1 MAQCF
6 CCTTQNDTD
15 SGSSSLNASREDL
28 CEACPTSSLP
38 GSPPTPEWS
47 PVAPPKSSISLPGYS
62 ASLPVPDYHP
72 NPTGSEQRL
81 EFVPSR
87 SVYGRSAGVWTKRVK
102 DTTISL
108 HNQDPIEVQRAPR
121 YGKRGNIVGTVEFDE
136 ENLAHFEKVKLV
148 VRLPIIYAGKISFG

>member
-1 MAQCF
+1 M
-6 CCTTQNDTD
+6 
-15 SGSSSLNASREDL
+15 
-28 CEACPTSSLP
+28 
-38 GSPPTPEWS
+38 
-47 PVAPPKSSISLPGYS
+47 
-62 ASLPVPDYHP
+62 
-72 NPTGSEQRL
+72 
-81 EFVPSR
+81 
-87 SVYGRSAGVWTKRVK
+87 WTKRVK